1 MESGPIDFYWL
12 FVQLTIVDSMQINN
26 NSKDK
31 KLLDEMKAILCH
43 QVSDE

>member
-31 KLLDEMKAILCH
+31 KLLDEMKAILCR
-43 QVSDE
+43 QLSD